1 MESSVTGLATISE
14 ACRILATC
22 TDLSEIKEIKNKA
35 EAVRQYLKAS
45 GESLEAQNKAA
56 EIRLRAERRAGA
68 LLADM
73 EKTNGARG
81 VGKKVESHGAT
92 PLLSDIGVT
101 KTQSSRWQLAATVP
115 EKSFVSLVD
124 ACAATGRELTS
135 SSLLKIARDLVRE
148 DVRREEA
155 TRVDDEPIDD
165 ASERLDD
172 IIRMVCE
179 WWPED
184 HSKTLPNALREIA
197 ERIEQGGTRW

>member
-56 EIRLRAERRAGA
+56 EIRLRAERRAGE
-68 LLADM
+68 LLATMDRR
-73 EKTNGARG
+73 EQGRVSSKGNT
-81 VGKKVESHGAT
+81 T
-92 PLLSDIGVT
+92 LPLSLSDIGIT
-101 KTQSSRWQLAATVP
+101 KIQSSRWQLAATVP

>member
-56 EIRLRAERRAGA
+56 EIRLRAERRAGE
-68 LLADM
+68 LLKAM
-73 EKTNGARG
+73 EGMGRRG
-81 VGKKVESHGAT
+81 GDRKSSNTV
-92 PLLSDIGVT
+92 LLDDIGIS
-101 KTQSSRWQLAATVP
+101 KIQSSRWQLSATVP

>member
-56 EIRLRAERRAGA
+56 EIRLRAERRAGE
-68 LLADM
+68 LLKAM
-73 EKTNGARG
+73 EGMGRRG
-81 VGKKVESHGAT
+81 GDRKSSNTV
-92 PLLSDIGVT
+92 LLDDIGIS
-101 KTQSSRWQLAATVP
+101 KIQSSRWQLAATVP

>member
-56 EIRLRAERRAGA
+56 EIRLRAERRAGE
-68 LLADM
+68 LLKSM
-73 EKTNGARG
+73 EKRTGPNGTDNAMLP
-81 VGKKVESHGAT
+81 V
-92 PLLSDIGVT
+92 LSDLGVT
-101 KTQSSRWQLAATVP
+101 KIQSSRWQLAATVP
-115 EKSFVSLVD
+115 EDSFAKLVD

-155 TRVDDEPIDD
+155 TRVDDETIDD

-184 HSKTLPNALREIA
+184 HEKTLPNALREIA
-197 ERIEQGGTRW
+197 ERIEQGGARW